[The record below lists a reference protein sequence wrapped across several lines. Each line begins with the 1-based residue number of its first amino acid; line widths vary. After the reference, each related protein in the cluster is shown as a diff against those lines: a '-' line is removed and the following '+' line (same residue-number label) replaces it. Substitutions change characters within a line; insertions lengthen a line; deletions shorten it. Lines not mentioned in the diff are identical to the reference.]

1 MVPYVV
7 RETGTPGKEA
17 YLVMNIEA
25 FLGTERRQWQEAV
38 LAEAAR
44 DRLIAQLPR
53 SKDVAHVLASRLITF
68 LLQH

>member
-1 MVPYVV
+1 
-7 RETGTPGKEA
+7 
-17 YLVMNIEA
+17 MNTEA
-25 FLGTERRQWQEAV
+25 FLGTDRRQWQEAV